1 VVLTNLYSV
10 IIVLTGE
17 MMRKGYLVVAV
28 LAAGTLLA
36 AAQSDTGSKIA
47 FAAQNFEQR
56 FEDLKDAGTSLNVVE
71 RLVFSLALA
80 SATPAAEK

>member
-1 VVLTNLYSV
+1 ML
-10 IIVLTGE
+10 VLTGE
-17 MMRKGYLVVAV
+17 MMRKGYLVAV

-36 AAQSDTGSKIA
+36 AAQPDTRSKIA
-47 FAAQNFEQR
+47 FAAQNFERR